1 MSSEVVPVL
10 CFDRSKSVW
19 TEVNAILCPNGDGV
33 DTRQPA
39 AEVAYMLTSF
49 TLKQTICGEVMKG
62 IVLRRMEDSN
72 NVALDEDNS
81 KIKEFPDNFWEM
93 TDQYVAIKVDRRSTM
108 QQIHDKSTRR
118 NPENP
123 WKEVAAMQL
132 LGNSHPHVMGLL
144 GAFMDKQCLYEVMK
158 YCSKGT
164 LSALIHD
171 HPSGLDENSAQDIFR
186 QILNGVQYIH
196 SNGIC
201 HHDLSTDNVLID
213 ENERCVII
221 DFGMSLRVPYSY
233 PDDKS
238 GTTDDVTD
246 ISIGTNRRLIH
257 TQTHCGKL
265 RYMAPEIYL
274 RKPAFDGY
282 LADVWSLGVILFVLL
297 TGKQPFERPDITD
310 PGYYD
315 LNDPSYYWNTTE
327 VNPCLSWGHELS
339 TTSID
344 LLRNMLRE
352 DPRER
357 ATMTWI
363 MNHKWVKN
371 EFSIV
376 DHTQLEKQLT
386 IQQ

>member
-1 MSSEVVPVL
+1 M
-10 CFDRSKSVW
+10 W
-19 TEVNAILCPNGDGV
+19 TEVNAILHPKHGDGV
-33 DTRQPA
+33 DTTRQPS

-49 TLKQTICGEVMKG
+49 TLKQTICGEVKKG
-62 IVLRRMEDSN
+62 RVLRRMEDG
-72 NVALDEDNS
+72 NVALDYDNS
-81 KIKEFPDNFWEM
+81 KIKEFHDNLWEM
-93 TDQYVAIKVDRRSTM
+93 TDHYVAIKVDRRSTM
-108 QQIHDKSTRR
+108 QQIHNMSTRR

-144 GAFMDKQCLYEVMK
+144 GAFMDKQCLYEVMN

-164 LSALIHD
+164 LSSFIHD
-171 HPSGLDENSAQDIFR
+171 HPTGLDEHSAHDIFV
-186 QILNGVQYIH
+186 QIINGVQYIH

-233 PDDKS
+233 PDDKL

-246 ISIGTNRRLIH
+246 ISIGTNRRLMH

-265 RYMAPEIYL
+265 RFMAPEIYL

-282 LADVWSLGVILFVLL
+282 LADVWSIGVILFVLL
-297 TGKQPFERPDITD
+297 TGRNPYEKPDISD

-315 LNDPSYYWNTTE
+315 LVDPNYYWNTTE
-327 VNPCLSWGHELS
+327 VNPCLSWGHDLS
-339 TTSID
+339 ATSID

-357 ATMTWI
+357 ATLTWI

-371 EFSIV
+371 EFSII

-386 IQQ
+386 IQQQ